1 MIQKD
6 SPRTLKYVAPACV
19 TVLGL
24 LLPACSSN
32 EGLSGS
38 AARSPSTAPVV
49 KASAEA
55 CDCPDCAADAKPTK
69 DAVATADGTSQDRAD
84 GKAAAGAASAADT
97 PSAAGTTAPARPA
110 TGPSTAPA
118 ANANWRSLFDGKT
131 LDGWKPSDFAGQGE
145 PAVEEGK
152 LILPVGVALTGVT
165 YTGGDLPKTNYE
177 IALDAQRVDG
187 ADFFCGLTFP
197 VGDSHASLIL
207 GGWGGS
213 LCGISSLDDED
224 AAHNET
230 RTTRPFKS
238 GQWYHV
244 RLRVLPERLIAWVDD
259 AKIIDVN
266 TRGKQISLRRDIDA
280 SKPLG
285 LASFQTTAAI
295 KDVKIRKL
303 DAAGQ

>member
-1 MIQKD
+1 MTAK
-6 SPRTLKYVAPACV
+6 
-19 TVLGL
+19 
-24 LLPACSSN
+24 
-32 EGLSGS
+32 
-38 AARSPSTAPVV
+38 PSTAGSPQ
-49 KASAEA
+49 
-55 CDCPDCAADAKPTK
+55 T
-69 DAVATADGTSQDRAD
+69 
-84 GKAAAGAASAADT
+84 SAA
-97 PSAAGTTAPARPA
+97 
-110 TGPSTAPA
+110 
-118 ANANWRSLFDGKT
+118 K
-131 LDGWKPSDFAGQGE
+131 GE
-145 PAVEEGK
+145 PAVEDGK

-177 IALDAQRVDG
+177 IALDAQHMDG

-197 VGDSHASLIL
+197 VGDSNASLIL

-238 GQWYHV
+238 GQWYDV